1 MTDWVKGVV
10 TDITHWTENLFS
22 LSIRADIAPFT
33 AGQYTSLALD
43 VGGERVAQPYSIL
56 SAPGTQPLEFFFYTQ
71 LEGDL
76 SRALSRRVAGDTVW
90 VQQQPE
96 GTLTL
101 SGIRAPASNLCLMA
115 TGTGVAPFISML
127 QTDQPWQQF
136 EHVSLVYAARVWDD
150 FQYRELFAALQAR
163 YPQRFTLLPFI
174 SREQRDGTLH
184 GHIPDKLRNGELE
197 RHLGHE
203 LRAEDSHVM
212 LCGNPGM
219 VKDAVTI
226 LQERGFRD
234 NRPGQPGHLSYESYW

>member
-10 TDITHWTENLFS
+10 AANTHWTDNLFS
-22 LSIRADIAPFT
+22 LRIQADIAPFT

-43 VGGERVAQPYSIL
+43 IAGERVAQPYSLL
-56 SAPGTQPLEFFFYTQ
+56 SAPGAQPLEFFFYTQ

-76 SRALSRRVAGDTVW
+76 SRALSRKVEGDTVW

-101 SGIRAPASNLCLMA
+101 TGITESGKNLCLMA

-136 EHVSLVYAARVWDD
+136 EHVILVYAARHWAD
-150 FQYRELFAALQAR
+150 FQYQDLFTALEKR
-163 YPQRFTLLPFI
+163 YPDRFTLLPFI
-174 SREQRDGTLH
+174 SREQIAGTLQ
-184 GHIPDKLRNGELE
+184 GHIPDKLRSGELE
-197 RHLGHE
+197 QQLGRQFDPAH
-203 LRAEDSHVM
+203 SHVM

-219 VKDAVTI
+219 VKDAVAV
-226 LQERGFRD
+226 LQARGFSD
-234 NRPGQPGHLSYESYW
+234 NRPGQPGQLSYESYW

>member
-10 TDITHWTENLFS
+10 DDITHWTDNLFS
-22 LSIRADIAPFT
+22 LRIRADIAPFT

-43 VGGERVAQPYSIL
+43 VNGERVAQPYSIL
-56 SAPGTQPLEFFFYTQ
+56 SAPGEQPLEFFFYTQ

-76 SRALSRRVAGDTVW
+76 SRALSRTNAGDTVW

-101 SGIRAPASNLCLMA
+101 SGIKAPGRHLCLMA

-136 EHVSLVYAARVWDD
+136 EHVTLVYAARVWDD
-150 FQYRELFAALQAR
+150 FQYRQLFADLKAR
-163 YPQRFTLLPFI
+163 YPTRFSLLPFI
-174 SREQRDGTLH
+174 SREQCKGALH
-184 GHIPDKLRNGELE
+184 GHIPDKLRSGELE
-197 RHLGHE
+197 QHLGQK
-203 LRAEDSHVM
+203 LLAQDSHVM

-219 VKDAVTI
+219 VKDAVAI
-226 LQERGFRD
+226 LQDRGFRD
-234 NRPGQPGHLSYESYW
+234 NRPGQPGQLSYESYW